1 MRKFFQSDELRK
13 ILAKLFKKDKASYDA
28 VFGKMNEVINSV
40 EINHYKNL
48 KRPLQHFKRVHVGHF
63 VLLFK
68 YNQLD
73 NSIMF
78 ITFSHH
84 DEAYR

>member
-40 EINHYKNL
+40 DINHYKNL
-48 KRPLQHFKRVHVGHF
+48 KRPLQHLKRVHVGHF

-68 YNQLD
+68 YNPSED
-73 NSIMF
+73 NVTFVM
-78 ITFSHH
+78 FSHH
-84 DEAYR
+84 DEAYS